1 VQLPFIHYGN
11 STLDFTAILDDL
23 QSCTIVPLLSLEAV
37 QSLSGDDLCENILF
51 QITEVG
57 I

>member
-1 VQLPFIHYGN
+1 MQLPFIHYGN
-11 STLDFTAILDDL
+11 SSLDFTAILDDL
-23 QSCTIVPLLSLEAV
+23 QSCTIIPLLSLEAV
-37 QSLSGDDLCENILF
+37 QAFLGYDLGENILF